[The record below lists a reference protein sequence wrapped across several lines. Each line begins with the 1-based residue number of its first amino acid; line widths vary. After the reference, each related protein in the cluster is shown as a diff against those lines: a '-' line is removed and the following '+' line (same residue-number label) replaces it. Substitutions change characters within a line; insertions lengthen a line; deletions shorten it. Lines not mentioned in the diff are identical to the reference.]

1 MMLKNLEVYIEG
13 EDEPRKLFNGS
24 RGQVAGF
31 AEVKGLL
38 PELEKRRAEL
48 AKDFRRWSAVRWSL
62 SSEECRRSD
71 GVWALVGKGHGSH
84 NCNIVPRQA

>member
-1 MMLKNLEVYIEG
+1 MLKNLEVYIEG
-13 EDEPRKLFNGS
+13 EDEPRKLFSGS

-62 SSEECRRSD
+62 SSEECRQPD
-71 GVWALVGKGHGSH
+71 GVRALEGKGHGSPH
-84 NCNIVPRQA
+84 CEIVPRKP